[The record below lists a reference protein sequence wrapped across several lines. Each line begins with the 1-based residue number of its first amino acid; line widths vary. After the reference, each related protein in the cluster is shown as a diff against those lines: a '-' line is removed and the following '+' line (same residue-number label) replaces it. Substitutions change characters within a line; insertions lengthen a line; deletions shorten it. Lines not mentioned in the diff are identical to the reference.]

1 MLVAYRASLV
11 RGTIMPYQSCA
22 PYRGFNIDLQAT
34 TGKSLCLHA
43 PGRRYKVSWTICSV
57 GQSEQTL
64 ASFPEQ
70 LEFLTENE
78 AFRYAGDRAHM
89 FIDGMLAAN
98 PSISSEGQ
106 TTYAPERAERPE
118 A

>member
-78 AFRYAGDRAHM
+78 AFRYAEDRAHM